1 MLEELSADN
10 DQSAETRAEAS
21 GIVRQLRAVETA
33 ILLEVWHTIMDRFD
47 KNKSAA
53 TKGWFVNTAVQLLES
68 LLKFVEDLRPRFEEF
83 EQRGIEKCGHSEYKA
98 DQQRVR
104 KRNKLHWR
112 ALVFQVTSNKE
123 LSKKYSG
130 TKLFML
136 IGTFEYA
143 A

>member
-1 MLEELSADN
+1 MQFVPLTNTLLVS
-10 DQSAETRAEAS
+10 
-21 GIVRQLRAVETA
+21 L
-33 ILLEVWHTIMDRFD
+33 ILTMTTFFNSSLF
-47 KNKSAA
+47 KFFKSAA

-130 TKLFML
+130 TRPFML